1 VAGIGVE
8 AATAQG
14 RSAATRIV
22 GAGVTGSTTGGIAT
36 VDAARGAGCG
46 EGCLELC
53 LEAGLLDLVTP
64 LR

>member
-8 AATAQG
+8 AATASGQ
-14 RSAATRIV
+14 SASTRIA
-22 GAGVTGSTTGGIAT
+22 GAGVTGSTIGGIGT
-36 VDAARGAGCG
+36 FDGARGGGCG

-53 LEAGLLDLVTP
+53 LEGWLLDLVTP